1 MLLFQPDADSIATVK
16 ALLLSFELMSGLK
29 INFHKCEM
37 LSMGIDSEEGQRI
50 ADLLNCKVGKFPF
63 MYLGLPLVPRRVTI
77 DEWAPLTGKAGK
89 KVSPWRGKFMS
100 SAERLVLTNSSLSSL
115 PMFAMG
121 FFLLAEGVH
130 AKLDTSRARFFWEG
144 TGLKR
149 KYHLV

>member
-50 ADLLNCKVGKFPF
+50 ANLLNCKMGKFPF

-89 KVSPWRGKFMS
+89 KRESLAWQVHVLRGK
-100 SAERLVLTNSSLSSL
+100 TCPN
-115 PMFAMG
+115 
-121 FFLLAEGVH
+121 
-130 AKLDTSRARFFWEG
+130 TSRKQGFGHSVIFTLVTVTLRTG
-144 TGLKR
+144 TNVSISTGSSG
-149 KYHLV
+149 